1 MRGGKENA
9 DRSKEVW
16 PRTEC
21 ILFFQVIPCFKMLY
35 ELNPNKQKK
44 RGVPAPP
51 CAQVATQLL
60 DRTDGWREMIILV
73 SLVLAIYRLCAPGF
87 VGCARLDF

>member
-21 ILFFQVIPCFKMLY
+21 ILFFQVIPCLKMLY
-35 ELNPNKQKK
+35 ELNPNKQKQK
-44 RGVPAPP
+44 DSAPAAVVSGRGAV
-51 CAQVATQLL
+51 
-60 DRTDGWREMIILV
+60 EE
-73 SLVLAIYRLCAPGF
+73 RLESGLHAGI
-87 VGCARLDF
+87 